1 MSIEVKISKKP
12 ITYKKAMLFM
22 NKRVEEVK
30 SVKDIIEEMFYKYET
45 KEEFYGHIMEE
56 AENWEIVN

>member
-12 ITYKKAMLFM
+12 IAYKKAMLFM

-30 SVKDIIEEMFYKYET
+30 LGKNK
-45 KEEFYGHIMEE
+45 
-56 AENWEIVN
+56 

>member
-1 MSIEVKISKKP
+1 MNIEVKISKNP

-30 SVKDIIEEMFYKYET
+30 SGKNDELIWLF
-45 KEEFYGHIMEE
+45 
-56 AENWEIVN
+56 EIVDRA